1 MALRGTLDTFAL
13 PDVLRLLAGTHKSG
27 RLRITGDRGTGS
39 IWVGDGAITGVE
51 ATHAPHA
58 VEPGDALF
66 ELLRFQEGSFTFD
79 AGATAEPTIPAQGVE
94 GLLTQAETLLEEWRD
109 IERVVPSMD
118 LWVSLARTLPAP
130 NVAVDQDRWST
141 IVAVGAGATVRRI
154 GDELCLGELPVS
166 RAIVRLVDDGLVEIS
181 TVAPVTPPRS
191 VPDVAVEAF
200 APLPSPEP
208 NADVVE
214 GVIDT
219 GAEMPDIVE
228 EPDPVGEVVPPIAAD
243 AELVLDDAPA
253 PRPGPK
259 ARRPR
264 AAAAVEITEETGL
277 FVPLDL
283 PGRDGPAS
291 YDAPSTPVVADRP
304 LTAQPGP
311 ADELDDLAAAFPGL
325 ASRLVAGQAVDPDDA
340 EIAAQLASLSPKAAK
355 AILSAAS
362 SAATVAT
369 DGGEDPEQPISR
381 GLLLKFLSSVKT

>member
-1 MALRGTLDTFAL
+1 M
-13 PDVLRLLAGTHKSG
+13 
-27 RLRITGDRGTGS
+27 
-39 IWVGDGAITGVE
+39 
-51 ATHAPHA
+51 
-58 VEPGDALF
+58 
-66 ELLRFQEGSFTFD
+66 
-79 AGATAEPTIPAQGVE
+79 
-94 GLLTQAETLLEEWRD
+94 
-109 IERVVPSMD
+109 
-118 LWVSLARTLPAP
+118 
-130 NVAVDQDRWST
+130 
-141 IVAVGAGATVRRI
+141 
-154 GDELCLGELPVS
+154 
-166 RAIVRLVDDGLVEIS
+166 
-181 TVAPVTPPRS
+181 
-191 VPDVAVEAF
+191 
-200 APLPSPEP
+200 
-208 NADVVE
+208 
-214 GVIDT
+214 IDT